1 MEFLDKEYDMV
12 EANYHSVCNENF
24 ASLIFQNYLNISL

>member
-1 MEFLDKEYDMV
+1 MEFLDKECDMAGV
-12 EANYHSVCNENF
+12 NYHSDCNENF